1 MRREKRHRQKV
12 PFRSDPSEPDIS
24 DIIPVVEYTPIVV
37 PERLR
42 VETPFEADDEA
53 AATEELINEQRLN
66 DDAILGLAVSISA
79 SAQDAIS
86 FLNEANSQIRSAG
99 SIIYQV
105 VIAVLAIV
113 AIVSLITVG
122 IKMYSGDQES
132 AQKALGWCGGMV
144 FCIIAAL
151 VLKNFIG
158 L

>member
-1 MRREKRHRQKV
+1 MMKNKRMR
-12 PFRSDPSEPDIS
+12 
-24 DIIPVVEYTPIVV
+24 T
-37 PERLR
+37 
-42 VETPFEADDEA
+42 A
-53 AATEELINEQRLN
+53 ACGV
-66 DDAILGLAVSISA
+66 LGLAGCISA

-86 FLNEANSQIRSAG
+86 FLNEANSQVRAAG
-99 SIIYQV
+99 SVIYQV
-105 VIAVLAIV
+105 VIAVLI

>member
-1 MRREKRHRQKV
+1 MKTRG
-12 PFRSDPSEPDIS
+12 
-24 DIIPVVEYTPIVV
+24 
-37 PERLR
+37 ERY
-42 VETPFEADDEA
+42 A
-53 AATEELINEQRLN
+53 ACG
-66 DDAILGLAVSISA
+66 ILGLAGSISA

-86 FLNEANSQIRSAG
+86 FLNEANTQIRSAG

-144 FCIIAAL
+144 FVIIASL

>member
-1 MRREKRHRQKV
+1 MKTRG
-12 PFRSDPSEPDIS
+12 
-24 DIIPVVEYTPIVV
+24 
-37 PERLR
+37 ERY
-42 VETPFEADDEA
+42 A
-53 AATEELINEQRLN
+53 ACGV
-66 DDAILGLAVSISA
+66 LGLAVSISA

-86 FLNEANSQIRSAG
+86 FLNEANSRSAG

-122 IKMYSGDQES
+122 IKMYAGDQES

>member
-1 MRREKRHRQKV
+1 MWREICGVWRPGPCREHLGIGTGCHFV
-12 PFRSDPSEPDIS
+12 F
-24 DIIPVVEYTPIVV
+24 
-37 PERLR
+37 ERGEL
-42 VETPFEADDEA
+42 AD
-53 AATEELINEQRLN
+53 
-66 DDAILGLAVSISA
+66 
-79 SAQDAIS
+79 
-86 FLNEANSQIRSAG
+86 
-99 SIIYQV
+99 IIYQV

>member
-1 MRREKRHRQKV
+1 MKIYKKNE
-12 PFRSDPSEPDIS
+12 I
-24 DIIPVVEYTPIVV
+24 
-37 PERLR
+37 
-42 VETPFEADDEA
+42 AGM
-53 AATEELINEQRLN
+53 ATVLFCALPL
-66 DDAILGLAVSISA
+66 DAM
-79 SAQDAIS
+79 AQDAIS
-86 FLNEANSQIRSAG
+86 FLNEANTQVRSAG
-99 SIIYQV
+99 SIIYPL

-132 AQKALGWCGGMV
+132 ANKALGWCGGMV

>member
-1 MRREKRHRQKV
+1 MAGIGAGLL
-12 PFRSDPSEPDIS
+12 IS
-24 DIIPVVEYTPIVV
+24 QTV
-37 PERLR
+37 L
-42 VETPFEADDEA
+42 
-53 AATEELINEQRLN
+53 
-66 DDAILGLAVSISA
+66 
-79 SAQDAIS
+79 AQDAIS

-105 VIAVLAIV
+105 VIAVLSII

-122 IKMYSGDQES
+122 LKLYSGDQES

-158 L
+158 I